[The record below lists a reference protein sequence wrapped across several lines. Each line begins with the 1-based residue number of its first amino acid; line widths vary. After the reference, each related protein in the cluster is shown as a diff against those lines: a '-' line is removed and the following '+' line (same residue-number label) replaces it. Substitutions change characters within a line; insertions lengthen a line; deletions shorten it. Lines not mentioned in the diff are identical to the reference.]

1 MESEN
6 PIDIT
11 GLVVFATLG
20 VVILIFFIV
29 LFILLYQKRMLANE
43 AQLIITEKE
52 HQKKLLNASL
62 EIAEKERQK
71 IVTNVHDEV
80 GLALNVLKLNFN
92 QIQKNAGKT
101 ELVTSLVESSYGL
114 IDSCMEIV
122 RSIYS
127 DVMPLTLMALGIAR
141 AIKDLCRQI
150 KLSGGAEV
158 DFFCADD
165 LGISDKTTELQLYRL
180 IKEVLNNTIRH
191 AKPAFIEINMEINEN
206 RLNVIILH
214 NGLGITTQEIIRL
227 SENSKGLGLKSI
239 LTRIGL
245 LNGTIEFSESE
256 DGRAQ
261 VEINCKVL

>member
-1 MESEN
+1 MENKNE
-6 PIDIT
+6 IDIS
-11 GLVVFATLG
+11 LIIVIATMGIAVLF
-20 VVILIFFIV
+20 FFII
-29 LFILLYQKRMLANE
+29 FIVLLYQKRMLANKT
-43 AQLIITEKE
+43 QLINNEKD
-52 HQKKLLNASL
+52 HQQKLLSASL
-62 EIAEKERQK
+62 EIAERERQK
-71 IVTNVHDEV
+71 IATNVHDEV

-114 IDSCMEIV
+114 IDSSMEIV
-122 RSIYS
+122 RSIYN
-127 DVMPLTLMALGIAR
+127 DIMPRTLMSLGLAR

-158 DFFCADD
+158 DFFCVDD
-165 LGISDKTTELQLYRL
+165 LGISDKNTELQLYRL

-191 AKPAFIEINMEINEN
+191 AKPAFIEINMEITGN

-261 VEINCKVL
+261 VEINCHVI

>member
-1 MESEN
+1 MENKNE
-6 PIDIT
+6 IDIS
-11 GLVVFATLG
+11 LLIVIATMGIAVLF
-20 VVILIFFIV
+20 FFII
-29 LFILLYQKRMLANE
+29 FIVLLYQKRMLASKT
-43 AQLIITEKE
+43 QLINNEKD
-52 HQKKLLNASL
+52 HQQKLLSASL

-71 IVTNVHDEV
+71 IATNVHDEV

-101 ELVTSLVESSYGL
+101 EMVTSLVESSYGL
-114 IDSCMEIV
+114 IDSSMEIV
-122 RSIYS
+122 RSIYN
-127 DVMPLTLMALGIAR
+127 DIMPRTLMSLGLAR

-158 DFFCADD
+158 DFFCVDD
-165 LGISDKTTELQLYRL
+165 LGISDKNTELQLYRL

-191 AKPAFIEINMEINEN
+191 AKPAFIEINMENTEN

-261 VEINCKVL
+261 VEINCNVV